1 MFISHG
7 PCASSGNDS
16 GETKMKKLIQ
26 HLLTGAVLVS
36 AVIGTNTLANEQVV
50 SLDSSTQGI
59 YPGESFDVLVNYSV
73 TNQVSVSGL
82 GIQIF
87 FDSSVLTLAP
97 VTEVF
102 GEGII
107 AQAIQADNNNLD
119 NDPSTDSYVNIS
131 WMSFSGQ
138 WPMQM
143 PESLELTRLSF
154 SSAEN
159 FTGSFI
165 HVGKSSNAAGYDFVG
180 QTLYISAN

>member
-1 MFISHG
+1 
-7 PCASSGNDS
+7 
-16 GETKMKKLIQ
+16 MKKLTQ
-26 HLLTGAVLVS
+26 HLLTGVVLAS

-50 SLDSSTQGI
+50 SLDSSIQGI

-87 FDSSVLTLAP
+87 FDSSALTLAP

-102 GEGII
+102 GDGKI
-107 AQAIQADNNNLD
+107 AQAIQDDNDNLD
-119 NDPSTDSYVNIS
+119 NDPTTDSYVNIS

-143 PESLELTRLSF
+143 PESLELARLSF
-154 SSAEN
+154 TSEED
-159 FTGSFI
+159 FTGALI
-165 HVGKSSNAAGYDFVG
+165 HVGKSSNAAGYEFVG
-180 QTLYISAN
+180 QSLYISAN

>member
-1 MFISHG
+1 
-7 PCASSGNDS
+7 
-16 GETKMKKLIQ
+16 MKKLTQ
-26 HLLTGAVLVS
+26 HLLTGVVLVS

-50 SLDSSTQGI
+50 SLGSSIQGI

-87 FDSSVLTLAP
+87 FDSSALTLAH

-102 GEGII
+102 GEGKI
-107 AQAIQADNNNLD
+107 AQAIQADNDNLD

-143 PESLELTRLSF
+143 PESLELTRLLF
-154 SSAEN
+154 TSAED
-159 FTGSFI
+159 FSGAFI
-165 HVGKSSNAAGYDFVG
+165 HVGKSSNAAGYQFVG
-180 QTLYISAN
+180 QSLYVSAN